1 MFSQVGVP
9 ELLIILFIVLLLF
22 GTKRL
27 PGLGRQLGG
36 GLREFKDGI
45 TGKDSDDDEKA
56 PEGDDKPAA
65 PERRALPAPRA
76 DVEAEAAPDD
86 EQPVAETTSERG

>member
-9 ELLIILFIVLLLF
+9 ELLIVLFIVLLLF

-36 GLREFKDGI
+36 GLREFKDAI
-45 TGKDSDDDEKA
+45 RGKDSGDDDA
-56 PEGDDKPAA
+56 PADGEPAA
-65 PERRALPAPRA
+65 PPERRALPAPTVDETA
-76 DVEAEAAPDD
+76 D
-86 EQPVAETTSERG
+86 EQPVAEATSERG

>member
-9 ELLIILFIVLLLF
+9 ELLIVLFIVLLLF

-36 GLREFKDGI
+36 GLREFKDAI
-45 TGKDSDDDEKA
+45 RGKDSGDDDDERA
-56 PEGDDKPAA
+56 DGEPAA
-65 PERRALPAPRA
+65 PPERRALPAPKA
-76 DVEAEAAPDD
+76 VATAD
-86 EQPVAETTSERG
+86 EQPVAEATSERG

>member
-9 ELLIILFIVLLLF
+9 ELLIVLFIVLLLF

-36 GLREFKDGI
+36 GLREFKDAI
-45 TGKDSDDDEKA
+45 TGDKRDEA
-56 PEGDDKPAA
+56 PA
-65 PERRALPAPRA
+65 
-76 DVEAEAAPDD
+76 
-86 EQPVAETTSERG
+86 PVAERPELPEGTSRPAASGERSAAEPSAERRD